1 MLPELKEL
9 LTYLEDNLSYENA
22 FRIENLHKS
31 TLNWQKISRLPVV
44 AVYPYPEDEKFT
56 PFPYSQVF
64 DNPEKM
70 LFNQLVD
77 ASYGS
82 IYLNREIGDDLP
94 LTIRTD
100 YGCVLIASIF
110 GAKVEQVEDNP
121 PWIRHTDTK
130 ITYDQI
136 IQNSSS
142 DFEKGKVPDV
152 VECFKFYLDILKDY
166 PNISKTANIV
176 MPDLQGPFVNLELI
190 RGDEIFTDVYTQ
202 KDSFLEAMAKVA
214 EIQINLAKYFGQFIS
229 EKIDGYS
236 HQHSFL
242 IKGGILIRDD
252 TSIMVSPQMYREMI
266 APFNEQILQACGGGI
281 HCCGNFDHII
291 REFLSL
297 KSIQCFDFGQ
307 SELSDIESIYKLA
320 EENHLPLIRINVDED
335 DLVSGK
341 ILNKYPTGVSLR
353 FKAASFEQ
361 AKEVIA
367 KYKTLGK

>member
-1 MLPELKEL
+1 LPELKQL
-9 LTYLEDNLSYENA
+9 LTHLEDNLSCENTS
-22 FRIENLHKS
+22 RIENLHKS
-31 TLNWQKISRLPVV
+31 SLDFQKIPRLPVV
-44 AVYPYPEDEKFT
+44 AGYPYPEDKKFT

-70 LFNQLVD
+70 LFNRFVD
-77 ASYGS
+77 SSRGS
-82 IYLNREIGDDLP
+82 IYLNQQIGDDLP
-94 LTIRTD
+94 LTIRPD

-130 ITYDQI
+130 ISYDQI

-142 DFEKGKVPDV
+142 DFEKGIVPDV

-166 PNISKTANIV
+166 PNISKTVNIV
-176 MPDLQGPFVNLELI
+176 LPDLQGPFVNLELI
-190 RGDEIFTDVYTQ
+190 RGPEIFTDLYSHR
-202 KDSFLEAMAKVA
+202 DLFLEAMAKVT
-214 EIQINLAKYFGQFIS
+214 EIQINLARYFSQFIS

-252 TSIMVSPQMYREMI
+252 TSIMVSPEMYREMI
-266 APFNEQILQACGGGI
+266 ASFNEQILQACGGGI

-307 SELSDIESIYKLA
+307 SELSDIESIYKIA
-320 EENHLPLIRINVDED
+320 EEKNLPLIRINVDED

-341 ILNKYPTGVSLR
+341 ILSKYPTGVSLR

-367 KYKTLGK
+367 KYKALEK